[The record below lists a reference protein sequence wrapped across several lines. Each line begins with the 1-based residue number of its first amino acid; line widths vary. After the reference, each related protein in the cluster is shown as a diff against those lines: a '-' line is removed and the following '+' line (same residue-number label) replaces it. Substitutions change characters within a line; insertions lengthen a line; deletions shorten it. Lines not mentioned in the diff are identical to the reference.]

1 MYLVD
6 QGGMAVVLQWLQE
19 EDSLVTIHKA
29 WASAEGG
36 QEGRVWSTDLSV
48 SKDVNGRV

>member
-1 MYLVD
+1 
-6 QGGMAVVLQWLQE
+6 MAVVLQWLLE
-19 EDSLVTIHKA
+19 EDSSRGAILHKAWKA

-48 SKDVNGRV
+48 RM